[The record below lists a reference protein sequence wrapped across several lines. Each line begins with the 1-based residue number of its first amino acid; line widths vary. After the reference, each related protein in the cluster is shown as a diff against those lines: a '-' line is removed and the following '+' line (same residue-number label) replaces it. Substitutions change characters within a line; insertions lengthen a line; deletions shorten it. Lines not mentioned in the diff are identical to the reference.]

1 MRTVRFTA
9 PLLLPVVLVTCG
21 GTVAEMAPP
30 VVTQASALVQGTSQ
44 GCSFVLSSRMRPGGF
59 PPLTEILLTREAFSP
74 CEEGSGVVVLGTSY
88 NGSSLSLLATEQG
101 VVVSFTSKGSP
112 SGSAAISVQLRH
124 LDPRTLSV
132 VRAASL
138 AALNPSYAGYV
149 YSGEPALL
157 SDGTTL
163 EVRGS
168 KHGTIP
174 GETGGG
180 SEYLATF
187 PDFFTSTLPP
197 SVVAY

>member
-9 PLLLPVVLVTCG
+9 PLLLPVGLVTCG

-30 VVTQASALVQGTSQ
+30 VVTQATALVQGTSQ

-74 CEEGSGVVVLGTSY
+74 REEGRGVVVTFGP
-88 NGSSLSLLATEQG
+88 
-101 VVVSFTSKGSP
+101 KGSP
-112 SGSAAISVQLRH
+112 GGWAAISVQLRPV
-124 LDPRTLSV
+124 DPRTLSV

>member
-1 MRTVRFTA
+1 MRIVKFTA
-9 PLLLPVVLVTCG
+9 PLLLPVVLMSCG
-21 GTVAEMAPP
+21 GTVAETAPP
-30 VVTQASALVQGTSQ
+30 VVTRAAALLEGTSR
-44 GCSFVLSSRMRPGGF
+44 GCSFLLSSRTRPGGY
-59 PPLTEILLTREAFSP
+59 PPLTEILLTREATSS

-101 VVVSFTSKGSP
+101 IAVGFTSKGSP

-124 LDPRTLSV
+124 LDPQTLSV

-138 AALNPSYAGYV
+138 AALNPFYAGYV
-149 YSGEPALL
+149 YSGELTLL
-157 SDGTTL
+157 ADGTTL

-180 SEYLATF
+180 AQYLATY
-187 PDFFTSTLPP
+187 PDFFTSTTPP
-197 SVVAY
+197 TILAY